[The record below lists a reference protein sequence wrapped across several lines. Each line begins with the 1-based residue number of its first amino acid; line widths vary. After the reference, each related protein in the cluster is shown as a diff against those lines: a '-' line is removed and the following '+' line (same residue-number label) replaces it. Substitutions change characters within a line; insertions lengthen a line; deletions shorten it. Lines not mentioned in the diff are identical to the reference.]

1 MRLSIL
7 TLLILALTTG
17 INGQVG
23 IEDLSGQVSYVSSQ
37 NVYVKFRSTSGISP
51 GDTLFISSDNIRVP
65 ALIVTNLS
73 STSCVCTPLGS
84 TNLKVADM
92 VLVTIKRADTIIS
105 EDIPYTP
112 EKTPTEPGIV
122 IDTVS
127 AEDPKSQVAE
137 VKQKISGSISL
148 NSYSDLSNT
157 SAGNTQRFR
166 YSFSFN
172 ARNAGNSKFS
182 IESYLTFRHKSGE
195 WDLVKN
201 DLFNALKI
209 YNLSVSYD
217 INKSARIS
225 MGRRINPSL
234 SSIGAMDGLQIEKS
248 FGRFSAGAVIGLR
261 PDYTDYGFNTDLF
274 QFGAY
279 IAHHS
284 RPDKA
289 MSESSLAF
297 MQQYNNFKTDRRF
310 IYLQHSNT
318 FIKNLYF
325 YSSLEAD
332 LYSLKRDSVN
342 GDKSQSSFDLT
353 GIYVSLRY
361 KIFKNLTVYGSY
373 DARKNVMYYET
384 YKTFIDRILE
394 EEMRQGFRLQVNYRI
409 TKYLSFGLQS
419 GYRYLKTDPHPSK
432 NLNSFLTYSNIP
444 GVNLTGTVSATY
456 LISSHMNGKIA
467 GINLYRDFFKG
478 KVQPGIGYR
487 YVNYRL
493 PENMLNIIQNI
504 CEASLS
510 WQFYDKMAFSVNYE
524 GTFEKTDIYHRFYI
538 QLRKRF

>member
-1 MRLSIL
+1 MRPLILIILIL
-7 TLLILALTTG
+7 TLTTG
-17 INGQVG
+17 INAQVG
-23 IEDLSGQVSYVSSQ
+23 NEDLSGQVSYVSSQ
-37 NVYVKFRSTSGISP
+37 NVYVKFRSTSGISA
-51 GDTLFISSDNIRVP
+51 GDTLFVSTDGKVVP

-73 STSCVCTPLGS
+73 STSCVCTPLIS

-92 VLVTIKRADTIIS
+92 VLATIKKADTIIS
-105 EDIPYTP
+105 EDINFTP
-112 EKTPTEPGIV
+112 EKTLTEPEIV
-122 IDTVS
+122 IDTTAV
-127 AEDPKSQVAE
+127 EDPKTE
-137 VKQKISGSISL
+137 VPEFKQKISGSISL

-157 SAGNTQRFR
+157 SAENSQRFR

-201 DLFNALKI
+201 DLFSALKI

-217 INKSARIS
+217 IYKSTRIS
-225 MGRRINPSL
+225 LGRRINPSL
-234 SSIGAMDGLQIEKS
+234 SSIGAMDGLQVEKS
-248 FGRFSAGAVIGLR
+248 FGRFSAGALIGLR

-279 IAHHS
+279 MAHHS
-284 RPDKA
+284 RPDKPL
-289 MSESSLAF
+289 SESSLAF

-310 IYLQHSNT
+310 IYFQHSNS

-325 YSSLEAD
+325 YSSLEVD
-332 LYSLKRDSVN
+332 LYSLKRDSIN
-342 GDKSQSSFDLT
+342 GDKPQSTFDLT
-353 GIYVSLRY
+353 GVYVSLRY

-394 EEMRQGFRLQVNYRI
+394 EEMRQGFRLQANYRI
-409 TKYLSFGLQS
+409 TRDLSFGLQS
-419 GYRYLKTDPHPSK
+419 GYRYLKSDPHPSK
-432 NLNSFLTYSNIP
+432 NINSYLTYSNIP
-444 GVNLTGTVSATY
+444 GVNLLGTISATY
-456 LISSHMNGKIA
+456 LISSHMTGKVA

-493 PENMLNIIQNI
+493 PENLLNIIQNI
-504 CEASLS
+504 AEANLS
-510 WQFYDKMAFSVNYE
+510 WQFYKKMAFSVNYE
-524 GTFEKTDIYHRFYI
+524 GTFEETDIYNRVYI

>member
-7 TLLILALTTG
+7 TLLFLTLTTG
-17 INGQVG
+17 IKAQGGNEN
-23 IEDLSGQVSYVSSQ
+23 ISGQVSYVSSQ
-37 NVYVKFRSTSGISP
+37 NVYVKFRSTSGISA
-51 GDTLFISSDNIRVP
+51 GDTLFISTDGKVVP

-73 STSCVCTPLGS
+73 STSCVCTPLIS

-92 VLVTIKRADTIIS
+92 VLATIKKADTIIL
-105 EDIPYTP
+105 EDINFTP
-112 EKTPTEPGIV
+112 EKTLTEPEIV
-122 IDTVS
+122 IDTTAV
-127 AEDPKSQVAE
+127 EDPKTE
-137 VKQKISGSISL
+137 VSEFKQKISGSISL

-157 SAGNTQRFR
+157 SAENSQRFR
-166 YSFSFN
+166 YSFSLN

-201 DLFNALKI
+201 DLFSALKI

-217 INKSARIS
+217 INKSTRIS
-225 MGRRINPSL
+225 LGRRINPSL
-234 SSIGAMDGLQIEKS
+234 SSIGAMDGLQVEKS
-248 FGRFSAGAVIGLR
+248 FGRLSAGALIGLR

-279 IAHHS
+279 MAHHS
-284 RPDKA
+284 RPDKPF
-289 MSESSLAF
+289 SESSLAF

-310 IYLQHSNT
+310 IYFQHSNS

-325 YSSLEAD
+325 YSSLEVD
-332 LYSLKRDSVN
+332 LYSLKRDSIN
-342 GDKSQSSFDLT
+342 GDKPQSTFDLT
-353 GIYVSLRY
+353 GVYVSLRY
-361 KIFKNLTVYGSY
+361 KIFKNLSVYGSY

-394 EEMRQGFRLQVNYRI
+394 EEMRQGFRLQANYRI
-409 TKYLSFGLQS
+409 TRDLSFGLQS
-419 GYRYLKTDPHPSK
+419 GYRYLKSDPHPSK
-432 NLNSFLTYSNIP
+432 NINGYLTYSNIP
-444 GVNLTGTVSATY
+444 GVNLSGTISATY
-456 LISSHMNGKIA
+456 LISSHMTGKVA

-493 PENMLNIIQNI
+493 PENLLNIIQNI
-504 CEASLS
+504 AEANLS
-510 WQFYDKMAFSVNYE
+510 WQFYKKMAFSVNYE
-524 GTFEKTDIYHRFYI
+524 GTFEETDIYNRVYI